1 MDSSIVTT
9 KGQIVIPKRI
19 RDRYHL
25 IPGTKLIF
33 KETKTG
39 LLLQPIDTFFIQS
52 LKGIAK
58 SADPRPM
65 KIWWAEYKKEEK
77 ELEDRKLNLH

>member
-1 MDSSIVTT
+1 MESCVITA
-9 KGQIVIPKRI
+9 KGQIVIPERI
-19 RDRYHL
+19 RDKYKL
-25 IPGTKLIF
+25 KPGTKLIF

-58 SADPRPM
+58 SNDPRPM

-77 ELEDRKLNLH
+77 ELEDKKLNLH